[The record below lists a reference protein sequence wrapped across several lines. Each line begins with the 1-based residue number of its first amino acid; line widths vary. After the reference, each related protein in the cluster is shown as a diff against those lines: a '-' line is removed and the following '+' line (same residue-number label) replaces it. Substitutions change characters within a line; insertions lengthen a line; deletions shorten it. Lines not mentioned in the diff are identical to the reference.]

1 MWVHD
6 LPDICK
12 TGDVVLFSTRD
23 TGAKMIQRLTISE
36 WNHVGMVVKPATIPY
51 LIEWGGGLI
60 LQPLVERLHACTC
73 AQIKPVE
80 TTLSCSL
87 ELTLL
92 FPYPRARVC
101 RLRGQLFPR
110 DNNSPAQPLGP

>member
-1 MWVHD
+1 
-6 LPDICK
+6 
-12 TGDVVLFSTRD
+12 
-23 TGAKMIQRLTISE
+23 MIQRLTISE

-80 TTLSCSL
+80 TTL
-87 ELTLL
+87 
-92 FPYPRARVC
+92 
-101 RLRGQLFPR
+101 
-110 DNNSPAQPLGP
+110 

>member
-1 MWVHD
+1 MADFLCGIAPQCTTPRHQGVRVWVHD

-80 TTLSCSL
+80 TTL
-87 ELTLL
+87 
-92 FPYPRARVC
+92 
-101 RLRGQLFPR
+101 
-110 DNNSPAQPLGP
+110 